1 MKDIFKTLDLLTL
14 MRASLWE
21 VREREV
27 RNLLSSFGVKKMML
41 NSVKTENAEVRPV
54 AVVSIVSRLGM

>member
-1 MKDIFKTLDLLTL
+1 MKDIFKTLDPLTL

-27 RNLLSSFGVKKMML
+27 RNLLSSFRVKKMML

>member
-27 RNLLSSFGVKKMML
+27 RNLLSSFRVKKMML